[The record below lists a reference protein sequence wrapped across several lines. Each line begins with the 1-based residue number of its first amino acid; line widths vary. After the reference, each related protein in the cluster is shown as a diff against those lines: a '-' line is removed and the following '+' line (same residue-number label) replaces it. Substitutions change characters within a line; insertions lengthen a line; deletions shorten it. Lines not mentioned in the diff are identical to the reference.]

1 MISLSSMPLD
11 EDHRYHALFDA
22 AAVVGVD
29 LVLDEKYHPNAGQA
43 LKSWAE
49 TRHKSL
55 IPRDAEGWPAGA
67 ISVLLPALGTPGGRT
82 IDVYLR

>member
-1 MISLSSMPLD
+1 VN

-29 LVLDEKYHPNAGQA
+29 LVLDEKYHPCAGAA
-43 LKSWAE
+43 LRTWAE
-49 TRHKSL
+49 TRHKSVM
-55 IPRDAEGWPAGA
+55 PRDAEGWPAGA
-67 ISVLLPALGTPGGRT
+67 VSVSLPVAGTPGGRT